1 MVRILK
7 PYVLNRKYDKYN
19 SFFVPCHKHFLHLN
33 FSFQRFNWRF
43 SQMSRLRLVWQP
55 DAKSIFVQ
63 FNEMRFLVNFSGWQK
78 HHRRNVCIAWGYF
91 RLNFSFLTIE
101 TTLIRF
107 VSECQQFTN
116 QRTKPSILL
125 ISEKFAFHLYHWL
138 NSKIHILFSAFI
150 DLSLRG
156 IFCIYLILY
165 RQKSNGIILKKPSY
179 INGMK
184 QPKFTKEKFPQ
195 KWFHTQKTTTTTTNL
210 FAECATLWK
219 AGLVITDFNFNW
231 ANQMLLLNSSFI
243 IQYSLNACT
252 LIGACNW
259 FFFVEIYSANWNI
272 KL

>member
-1 MVRILK
+1 MIQQLFRSLSQTFFAFEFFISTIQLTIFPNEPIEIGVATGCKIDFRTVQWNVVFGEFFGLAKAPSSKCMYSLRLLSIELLLFDNWNYPHPIRFGMPTIYQPK
-7 PYVLNRKYDKYN
+7 NKTVHFIDFREIRFSFVSLAQFKN
-19 SFFVPCHKHFLHLN
+19 SHLIFCIYWSLAERHFLHL
-33 FSFQRFNWRF
+33 
-43 SQMSRLRLVWQP
+43 
-55 DAKSIFVQ
+55 
-63 FNEMRFLVNFSGWQK
+63 
-78 HHRRNVCIAWGYF
+78 
-91 RLNFSFLTIE
+91 LNF
-101 TTLIRF
+101 
-107 VSECQQFTN
+107 
-116 QRTKPSILL
+116 
-125 ISEKFAFHLYHWL
+125 IS
-138 NSKIHILFSAFI
+138 SKIEW
-150 DLSLRG
+150 
-156 IFCIYLILY
+156 
-165 RQKSNGIILKKPSY
+165 NNTKKTSY

-195 KWFHTQKTTTTTTNL
+195 KWFHTQKTTTTTNL